1 MLATA
6 VESGATLAVTN
17 DNAWQKM
24 KEIEVL
30 LVRDLKA

>member
-17 DNAWQKM
+17 DSAWRKVD
-24 KEIEVL
+24 EIKVL
-30 LVRDLKA
+30 LLRDLNK